1 MMETITKS
9 KNTNFA
15 LLLLTA
21 VLLLL
26 SSQILPQDY
35 VMKQLRIEDGLSQS
49 TIFSSLQ
56 DREGYMWFA
65 TRSGLNR
72 YDGYNFKVFFN
83 DPKDSTSLS
92 DDGTN
97 SLFEDSDGNLW
108 IGTIYGFINKFDRTN
123 EVFNYKN
130 VSELVNIIP
139 DQSDDFYEYPLS
151 FSRNQKSTITA
162 IAEDNE
168 GKLWVGTW
176 GNGIVVMDKNFKMYN
191 HFYFDE
197 KNQAG
202 LKTNRIMDLLFD
214 KDGRLWVAT
223 FGGGLTRITIS
234 NSNDK
239 ESYAFETLLK
249 GNDDYSLT
257 DNKLLNLFEDSDNNI
272 WIGSYYGGLIFI
284 PYDQTKLPFGKA

>member
-56 DREGYMWFA
+56 DKEGYMWFA

-97 SLFEDSDGNLW
+97 SLL
-108 IGTIYGFINKFDRTN
+108 R
-123 EVFNYKN
+123 
-130 VSELVNIIP
+130 
-139 DQSDDFYEYPLS
+139 
-151 FSRNQKSTITA
+151 
-162 IAEDNE
+162 
-168 GKLWVGTW
+168 
-176 GNGIVVMDKNFKMYN
+176 
-191 HFYFDE
+191 
-197 KNQAG
+197 
-202 LKTNRIMDLLFD
+202 
-214 KDGRLWVAT
+214 
-223 FGGGLTRITIS
+223 
-234 NSNDK
+234 
-239 ESYAFETLLK
+239 
-249 GNDDYSLT
+249 
-257 DNKLLNLFEDSDNNI
+257 
-272 WIGSYYGGLIFI
+272 
-284 PYDQTKLPFGKA
+284 